1 MSSAHS
7 TSLKLMSSDFCSC
20 SGVRLDVS
28 AGLSASVPSML
39 DHTVTRSSGQV
50 YVSFLTVATAVSDSV
65 GWPAL

>member
-20 SGVRLDVS
+20 SAVRLDVS
-28 AGLSASVPSML
+28 AGLSKSVPSML

-50 YVSFLTVATAVSDSV
+50 YVSFLTVSTAVSDSV